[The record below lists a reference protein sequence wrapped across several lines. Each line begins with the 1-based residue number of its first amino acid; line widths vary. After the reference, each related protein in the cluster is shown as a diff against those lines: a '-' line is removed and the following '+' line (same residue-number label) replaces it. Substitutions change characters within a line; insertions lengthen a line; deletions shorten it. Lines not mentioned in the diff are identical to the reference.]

1 MEEKMSISFYVK
13 NRKKFLG
20 YEPVLNVEDALSL
33 LDKEL
38 YSYNTENIDV
48 NDLLLSPVS
57 NYQCLLIGDGKE
69 SARGFELYYNNK
81 NKDYSIRIFTPSSR
95 EDWLLALEYIKAL
108 AKKFDSKIISETGEE
123 YTAENI
129 EKFDY
134 EYDVLYG
141 IKTISSGLQ
150 DEEVNVYNVYGINRV
165 VSFNQEMIDK
175 IENSDSPIDTFSD
188 MVKEIQYLDAFSANQ
203 QFFRN
208 KEDGKIMGAYTLTQ
222 NLRTILPYKPSVEF
236 ENIEIIENKDVSFW
250 NIGLVT
256 IDGDE
261 NNESSYQVAGN
272 LNYDDFIK
280 KLPVNKYRFID
291 ASYIMV
297 EPLSKKEMLE
307 LLQ

>member
-1 MEEKMSISFYVK
+1 MSISFYVK

-38 YSYNTENIDV
+38 YSYNTGNVNV

-57 NYQCLLIGDGKE
+57 NYQCVLIGDGKE

-129 EKFDY
+129 DKFDY